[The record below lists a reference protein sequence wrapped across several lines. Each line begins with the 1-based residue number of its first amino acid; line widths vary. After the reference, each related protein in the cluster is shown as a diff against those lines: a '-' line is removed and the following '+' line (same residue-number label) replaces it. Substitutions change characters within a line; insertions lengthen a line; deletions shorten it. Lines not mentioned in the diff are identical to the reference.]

1 MVDIPLPDS
10 SMTLKMKDAVEEVA
24 AGEEYQERKE
34 FLLMEIPQNQGK
46 IWWTNWTGHRAQR
59 IIPAEMAKHPVLQKQ
74 VYDLKQELK

>member
-46 IWWTNWTGHRAQR
+46 I
-59 IIPAEMAKHPVLQKQ
+59 
-74 VYDLKQELK
+74 